1 MTVFLML
8 ILFFLGT
15 SMYSAE
21 RTRPDGSKERILT
34 EATNPEK
41 VSDGAK
47 RVADILL
54 AIEDSPK
61 VVSRKKYVYE
71 LRQYSSKILL
81 YYGRDIDGFVI
92 PIKKDDEW
100 RHEVHKELE
109 STSPNYNR
117 ILRICD
123 VAGYNFLITSSTY
136 RINEALL
143 DKHGYREVAVLDG
156 SAIYYKPYTQG
167 QENADKKAAEQNGTA
182 APAPAEDTS
191 AAASEETAP
200 AAEADTSVAA
210 AEEQPAEE
218 QPAEVQPTE
227 EQNTQI
233 AYPDSEEAAPAE
245 EAEAQSAD
253 NETGSEDDEVSSE
266 NSENNGQELLEQF
279 AANS

>member
-1 MTVFLML
+1 M
-8 ILFFLGT
+8 
-15 SMYSAE
+15 
-21 RTRPDGSKERILT
+21 
-34 EATNPEK
+34 
-41 VSDGAK
+41 
-47 RVADILL
+47 
-54 AIEDSPK
+54 
-61 VVSRKKYVYE
+61 
-71 LRQYSSKILL
+71 
-81 YYGRDIDGFVI
+81 
-92 PIKKDDEW
+92 
-100 RHEVHKELE
+100 HKGLE
-109 STSPNYNR
+109 STSPDYNR

-182 APAPAEDTS
+182 APAPSEDTS
-191 AAASEETAP
+191 AVASEEAAP

-218 QPAEVQPTE
+218 QPTE

-233 AYPDSEEAAPAE
+233 AVPDSEEAAPAE
-245 EAEAQSAD
+245 EAETQSAV
-253 NETGSEDDEVSSE
+253 NETGSEDAEVASE

>member
-1 MTVFLML
+1 M
-8 ILFFLGT
+8 
-15 SMYSAE
+15 
-21 RTRPDGSKERILT
+21 
-34 EATNPEK
+34 
-41 VSDGAK
+41 
-47 RVADILL
+47 
-54 AIEDSPK
+54 
-61 VVSRKKYVYE
+61 
-71 LRQYSSKILL
+71 
-81 YYGRDIDGFVI
+81 
-92 PIKKDDEW
+92 
-100 RHEVHKELE
+100 HKELE